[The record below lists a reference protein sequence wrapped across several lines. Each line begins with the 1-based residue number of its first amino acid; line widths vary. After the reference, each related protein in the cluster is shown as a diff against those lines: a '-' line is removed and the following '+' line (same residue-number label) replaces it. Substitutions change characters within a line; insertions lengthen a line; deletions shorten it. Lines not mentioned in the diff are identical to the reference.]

1 MERHENTGIYRA
13 TANAYGFVSPG
24 EGGEDLFVPPR
35 QEGGAWDGDRVEY
48 KPLPMDEEG
57 RRSVR
62 VTRVV
67 ERARA
72 TVVGVLRKENHRCW
86 LDPAD
91 PKLPGPIL
99 VTGGLHNAHS
109 GDRAAVE
116 VQSYAHGR
124 GQCPSGVLAQ
134 IFGPAG
140 EFYSLIESILYDYGV
155 ETEFPPAVM
164 EQTMRIS
171 EELTQDD
178 LAGRLDL
185 REKTVITIDGV
196 SSRDFDD
203 AVSLEKTADGN
214 WELGVHIADVSHYI
228 PLRSPLDNEAFE
240 RGTSV
245 YFADRVAP
253 MLPIALSNGICS
265 LNPKVDRLALSCF
278 MTMDSAG
285 NILGHRLAKS
295 VIRSAERM
303 TYEDC
308 NVLLAEGDEALAW
321 KYARILP
328 MLKDM
333 ESLAEALTKKRRLR
347 GALTLESSELVVQCD
362 ENGEPLGLR
371 VRETGKSESI
381 IEEFMLAANETVAKH
396 LKEAGAPAVYRVHE
410 KPAEDKLE
418 NLRTILAPLG
428 YKVGA
433 GDSFALQKVVDE
445 ASGRPEALMVNTLLL
460 RSQKKARY
468 DSENLGHFALAA
480 EDYCHFTS
488 PIRRYPDLMVHR
500 ALTALLEGE
509 AGTAAL
515 KRLEKRVADAARQ
528 SSLRE
533 IAAATAEREVEKR
546 YAARFLS
553 NHVGESFPG
562 AVSGVTRFGLFVLLT
577 CGAEGRLPMENLPWD
592 EYEYDE
598 GHMALKGRE
607 HAYAIGTPLNVVI
620 ASADVESGQVELALE
635 GVEPARRPRVSHRE
649 EPKRRTEHR
658 GKVPERRGKGGRG
671 SFRPPHG
678 KPGHR
683 NGKKGHKR

>member
-1 MERHENTGIYRA
+1 MSEYRESTGIYRA
-13 TANAYGFVSPG
+13 TANAYGFITPE

-48 KPLPMDEEG
+48 KPLPVDEEG
-57 RRSVR
+57 RHAVR

-67 ERARA
+67 ERGRFS
-72 TVVGVLRKENHRCW
+72 VVGVLRKENHRCW

-91 PKLPGPIL
+91 PKLPGPVL
-99 VTGGLHNAHS
+99 VTGGLHNAHH

-116 VQSYAHGR
+116 LRSYAHGR
-124 GQCPSGVLAQ
+124 GQCPSGVLVQ
-134 IFGPAG
+134 IFGPVG
-140 EFYSLIESILYDYGV
+140 EFYSLIESILYEYGV

-164 EQTMRIS
+164 EQTAGIAEGLTA
-171 EELTQDD
+171 EE

-185 REKTVITIDGV
+185 RGKQIITVDGA

-203 AVSLEKTADGN
+203 AVSLERTEDGA

-265 LNPKVDRLALSCF
+265 LNPKEDRLTLSCF
-278 MTMDSAG
+278 MTVDRQG
-285 NILGHRLAKS
+285 GIPRYRLAKS
-295 VIRSAERM
+295 VIRSVERM

-308 NVLLAEGDEALAW
+308 NALLTGRDEALAQ
-321 KYARILP
+321 KYGAILP
-328 MLKDM
+328 MLEEMDR
-333 ESLAEALTKKRRLR
+333 LAAALTEKRRLR
-347 GALTLESSELVVQCD
+347 GALTLESSELVVECG

-371 VRETGKSESI
+371 VRETGRAESI

-396 LKEAGAPAVYRVHE
+396 LKEAGAAAVYRVHE
-410 KPAEDKLE
+410 KPSADKLE
-418 NLRTILAPLG
+418 ALRAVLAPLG
-428 YKVGA
+428 YRVGA

-445 ASGRPEALMVNTLLL
+445 AAGKPEALLVNTLLL

-468 DSENLGHFALAA
+468 DAEDLGHFALAA

-500 ALTALLEGE
+500 ALTALLEGDE
-509 AGTAAL
+509 RMG
-515 KRLEKRVADAARQ
+515 KRLVKRVEEAAKQ
-528 SSLRE
+528 ASQRE
-533 IAAATAEREVEKR
+533 LAAAAAEREVEKR

-553 NHVGESFPG
+553 GHVGETFPG
-562 AVSGVTRFGLFVLLT
+562 AVSGVTRFGLFVMLT
-577 CGAEGRLPMENLPWD
+577 CGAEGRLPIEALPWD

-598 GHMALKGRE
+598 GRMTLTGRE
-607 HAYAIGTPLNVVI
+607 HRYAIGTPLNVVV
-620 ASADVESGQVELALE
+620 AAAEVESGQVELAPE
-635 GVEPARRPRVSHRE
+635 GAEPVRRPRISRRE
-649 EPKRRTEHR
+649 EPKRRSDRPGRT
-658 GKVPERRGKGGRG
+658 PERHGKGGKG
-671 SFRPPHG
+671 AFRPPHG
-678 KPGHR
+678 KPGNR
-683 NGKKGHKR
+683 KGRKGHKR